1 MEVAGASETPVNL
14 NGTTELK
21 ITKYGKRFLILYRAL
36 VK

>member
-1 MEVAGASETPVNL
+1 MEAAGASETPVNL

-21 ITKYGKRFLILYRAL
+21 ITKYGKTFFTLYRAL